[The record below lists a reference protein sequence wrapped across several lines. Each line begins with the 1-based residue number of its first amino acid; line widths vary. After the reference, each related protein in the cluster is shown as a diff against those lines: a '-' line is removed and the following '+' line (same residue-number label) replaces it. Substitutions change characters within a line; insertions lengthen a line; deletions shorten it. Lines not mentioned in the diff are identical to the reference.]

1 MKDIFETYDTSELKK
16 IISVFSK
23 VRIFRG
29 ITTMNKEELI
39 NLMLKNEDVFKTL
52 KPKSESEVQWK
63 DIKVTKLNEKDLER
77 VKNNKHPEGVEH
89 MKTYGG
95 KTEKQKK
102 QEEAIYNRVANQYS
116 ELVKEAR
123 EEKDNYAKYQK
134 VEKIVN
140 RWKKQ
145 NKLTVN
151 WMKDNRVKLYNVLN
165 RTTEK
170 FDNGEYDNLQSE
182 MKKKERQEEDKMIKQ
197 DLEKDKKKKK

>member
-39 NLMLKNEDVFKTL
+39 NLMLKNEDIFKTL

-102 QEEAIYNRVANQYS
+102 QEEGIYNRVANQYS

-134 VEKIVN
+134 VEKIIN